1 LRERAVRIEDGAWV
15 ATDVFIGPGVTVG
28 REAVIGA
35 RSSVF
40 RNMPPAMV
48 CHGNPCRPIR
58 PRQAGPA

>member
-1 LRERAVRIEDGAWV
+1 V